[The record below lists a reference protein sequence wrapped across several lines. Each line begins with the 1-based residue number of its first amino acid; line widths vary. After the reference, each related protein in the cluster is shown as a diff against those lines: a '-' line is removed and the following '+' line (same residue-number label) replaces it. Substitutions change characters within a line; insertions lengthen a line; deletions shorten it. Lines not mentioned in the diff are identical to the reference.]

1 MTVPELG
8 PLYEP
13 EAVGFSFQSPGWYFL
28 GGVIILLALY
38 ISIKWLRKY
47 LKNAYRRDALKHLSA
62 IETRLGEQ
70 EEAVCLRSTLVLLK
84 NVAMQAFGRENV
96 AALYGKDW
104 LLFLEEKGKDTAF
117 RKYSSPI
124 SASLYRLEKPQT
136 EQLREIIDLSK
147 KWIKT
152 HA

>member
-1 MTVPELG
+1 MTASELG

-13 EAVGFSFQSPGWYFL
+13 EAIGFSFQSPGWYFL
-28 GGVIILLALY
+28 GGMIVLLALY

-62 IETRLGEQ
+62 IESELEGQ
-70 EEAVCLRSTLVLLK
+70 EEAVSLRKILVLLK

-96 AALYGKDW
+96 AALYGKGW

-117 RKYSSPI
+117 LKYSSSI
-124 SASLYRLEKPQT
+124 SASLYRLEKPQR

-147 KWIKT
+147 RWIKT